1 MGHQQTRTM
10 LNNFSTRVLLIT
22 FCLHGVMSA
31 VLPRHAAT
39 DSNAKSIID
48 HWTSERIANAL
59 PKDLAIDIGD
69 NRRSAHS
76 PPPHSAPPRHHRR
89 STDVANSEW
98 DSEWSGTI
106 QNVVGRI
113 YFEMNG
119 GQSYVCSGTV
129 VQDEQADRSI
139 ILTAAHCVYD
149 DAQKA
154 FAQDVLFIPN
164 QAGTTGSGTDSNCDN
179 DPLGCWAASFGVADT
194 DWASRSFPANIPWDY
209 AMYVVE
215 AVGAREGPST
225 RADGTAIQD
234 SLEIAVLVP
243 GSNIP
248 EVSFEAAVSDPMPFT
263 YALGYSYKDDPNF
276 HHCGKELS
284 LRNGGLFLDNCLLSG
299 GASGG
304 PWIQG
309 NAQDHK
315 LISVNSWGYSD
326 GVTPGMGAPRLD
338 NIMGGHASDVFAL
351 AKCAA
356 FSSAGSAN
364 GVIWC
369 EDGTDSTADEGTCTD
384 NVGAVG
390 GICTPGPTPSPT
402 SAPTLNLD
410 GCVEKTLPVRNDGV
424 DGILWNDSDGANY
437 NCAWYARTLSN
448 CAAYGNSFA
457 NEGLTANM
465 ACCACGGGDY
475 PPTQPIAQPTAQ
487 PIAQPIA
494 SPTPPPT
501 PPPTKTP
508 TASPTPSPSESPTN
522 APSDSPS
529 ESPRDSPTKT
539 PTPSPSDEP
548 TESAPPQE
556 CVDKTLL
563 NGSSWHDIDGAR
575 YSCAWYVN
583 GFGSRCNTYG
593 DSYAKDDLT
602 ANQACCGC
610 GGGETPGDPN
620 AQPTPPPT
628 AQPTNAPSDSPTNAP
643 SDSPTKSPTNA
654 PSDSPTKSPTKS
666 PSDDS
671 APPQ

>member
-1 MGHQQTRTM
+1 MGTERATNM
-10 LNNFSTRVLLIT
+10 LAPRAIFLLIAWT
-22 FCLHGVMSA
+22 MNLGCLAAPVSLPDSA
-31 VLPRHAAT
+31 SKDEWTQPSQPSGRRVEASNDHAREVIHKWT
-39 DSNAKSIID
+39 DEEIASAIPSNMKVHD
-48 HWTSERIANAL
+48 EPT
-59 PKDLAIDIGD
+59 
-69 NRRSAHS
+69 RRS
-76 PPPHSAPPRHHRR
+76 RKLLQ
-89 STDVANSEW
+89 TEVIDDEW
-98 DSEWSGTI
+98 DSNWGGVL
-106 QNVVGRI
+106 QNAAGRL
-113 YFEMNG
+113 YYKMKNANG
-119 GQSYVCSGTV
+119 GYSSYVCSGTV
-129 VQDEQADRSI
+129 VIDDKADRSVI
-139 ILTAAHCVYD
+139 MTAAHCEVNDGY
-149 DAQKA
+149 KE
-154 FAQDVLFIPN
+154 FAKDVIFIPN
-164 QAGTTGSGTDSNCDN
+164 QAGGTGSRTDSNCNN

-234 SLEIAVLVP
+234 SLELAVLVP
-243 GSNIP
+243 DSNIP

-369 EDGTDSTADEGTCTD
+369 EDGADSTADEGTCTD

-390 GICTPGPTPSPT
+390 GICNPGPTPSPT

-508 TASPTPSPSESPTN
+508 TASPSEEPTPSPSEEPT
-522 APSDSPS
+522 PSPS
-529 ESPRDSPTKT
+529 EEPTPPPTKT
-539 PTPSPSDEP
+539 PTASPSEEPTPSPSEEP
-548 TESAPPQE
+548 TPSPSEE
-556 CVDKTLL
+556 
-563 NGSSWHDIDGAR
+563 
-575 YSCAWYVN
+575 
-583 GFGSRCNTYG
+583 
-593 DSYAKDDLT
+593 
-602 ANQACCGC
+602 
-610 GGGETPGDPN
+610 
-620 AQPTPPPT
+620 PTP
-628 AQPTNAPSDSPTNAP
+628 S
-643 SDSPTKSPTNA
+643 
-654 PSDSPTKSPTKS
+654 
-666 PSDDS
+666 
-671 APPQ
+671 